1 MDKTNLKKRI
11 VSGAIYG
18 ILAILCIYLH
28 KWSTLFLFIFFAFL
42 TLHEYIKVI
51 RLIKEAKT
59 LPFLLY
65 LLLSFFISLSIFD
78 IHIISDNSIP
88 LLFFWCMILIF
99 ISVLLF
105 TKREWLNRWV
115 TFYFGVFYISIAFYS
130 AIKIR
135 FYGDAVG
142 SGGWPLLFLMFII
155 WLSDTMAYFG
165 GSLYGKTPLLPDV
178 SPKKTMEGTLTG
190 ILFAGL
196 FGYFASGYMIGKP
209 ELYGGFM
216 AVILS
221 AFSTTGDLFQ
231 SHIKRLAGIKD
242 SGNIMP
248 GHGGAWDRLDSFLFV
263 MPIGYL
269 FLELI

>member
-18 ILAILCIYLH
+18 ILVISCIYLH
-28 KWSTLFLFIFFAFL
+28 KWSTVFLFILFAFL
-42 TLHEYIKVI
+42 TLHEFIKVV
-51 RLIKEAKT
+51 RLIREVKT
-59 LPFLLY
+59 LSLLLY
-65 LLLSFFISLSIFD
+65 LFLAFILGLSVFD
-78 IHIISDNSIP
+78 IPMISIDMIP
-88 LLFFWCMILIF
+88 LLFIWCLLLIC

-105 TKREWLNRWV
+105 TKKEWLNRWV
-115 TFYFGVFYISIAFYS
+115 SVYFGVFYIGIAFYS

-135 FYGDAVG
+135 LYGDASG

-209 ELYGGFM
+209 ELTGGFM

-269 FLELI
+269 FLEFF